1 MRILG
6 LGRIGT
12 RGIHLGEHAVQ
23 GGNLGIS
30 LRQFQSFQ
38 WFQLF
43 QTVGNIANDF
53 GVGARRSYPN
63 DATVRN
69 SYPGTSTFP
78 EFRKRGNARTHRN
91 QNVAARFGF
100 CDLRENNR
108 NLPVVFASWP
118 DGNLHVMAERNQ
130 EVH

>member
-1 MRILG
+1 VLNVDVWVVSGIAPGYQSNKSLLPILG

-12 RGIHLGEHAVQ
+12 LGIHLGEHAVQ

-53 GVGARRSYPN
+53 RVGAPAISPETMQRAVIHIR
-63 DATVRN
+63 ATPRFRN
-69 SYPGTSTFP
+69 SENVKMNG
-78 EFRKRGNARTHRN
+78 HR
-91 QNVAARFGF
+91 AMR
-100 CDLRENNR
+100 L
-108 NLPVVFASWP
+108 
-118 DGNLHVMAERNQ
+118 AES
-130 EVH
+130 